1 MYMAVSMRKQIAQNK
16 RNTILL
22 MLIFVVFIT
31 LIGWLF
37 SWLYDNYSIMIWF
50 LVISAGYALFQYFL
64 ADKIAI
70 KTSGAREIQ
79 EDENPRYYQ
88 TIRKLTASANLPMPK
103 LYIINDDAPNAF
115 ATGRDPEHASVAA
128 TTGLFEIMDDREL
141 AAVMGHELS
150 HIKNF
155 DIRIN
160 MIIFGLVSLVG
171 LMSDFGM
178 RVLLY
183 DKRNEENNSPIGAL
197 FALITLVLSPIVAS
211 LVQMGVSRQ
220 REYLADA
227 SSATITGS
235 TDDMIDALRKLE
247 THSRPMHQQN
257 VATESMYIANPL
269 AKSMISRLFST
280 HPPLEARIERLEN
293 AKK

>member
-1 MYMAVSMRKQIAQNK
+1 MAVSMRKQIAQNK

-88 TIRKLTASANLPMPK
+88 TIRKLTTSANLPMPK

-160 MIIFGLVSLVG
+160 MIVFGLVSLVG

-280 HPPLEARIERLEN
+280 PPPLEARIERLEN

>member
-1 MYMAVSMRKQIAQNK
+1 MAVSMRKQIAQNR

-160 MIIFGLVSLVG
+160 MIVFGLVSLVG

>member
-1 MYMAVSMRKQIAQNK
+1 MRKQIAQNK

-88 TIRKLTASANLPMPK
+88 TIRKLTTSANLPMPK

-160 MIIFGLVSLVG
+160 MIVFGLVSLVG